1 MGNETPGNYLTIN
14 DTTFTG
20 NIAVEPGGGAYFS
33 IKFHRVIM
41 SNVTYRNCKSSIIGG
56 AIYLGAANNKIEI
69 LVERALFLNN
79 SSPVALGGAAHIV
92 MPWDTIE
99 DPGYMDKDRPT
110 AIGEEDNNF
119 PTWDYNRK
127 LFFKDTRFKYNTAL
141 IGGALYLN
149 QGKTTLLNCC
159 FQDNFASAVGGTIY
173 AEARSTIVSIQD
185 CYFLQSKSE
194 LIRDL
199 KTFSK
204 SSFIHTESEGPLDIK
219 NSTLNAKRNAV
230 GNSLVKI
237 AKGGLVD
244 FGDDNSTQLY
254 CPKKRQTQLVSFS
267 NTITTGTKDAS
278 CTIMVTGLEYS
289 CLP

>member
-1 MGNETPGNYLTIN
+1 LGNETPGNYVTIN

-20 NIAVEPGGGAYFS
+20 NIAVEPGGGACFS

-41 SNVTYRNCKSSIIGG
+41 SNVTYRNCKSSITRE
-56 AIYLGAANNKIEI
+56 AFYLSAANNKIEI
-69 LVERALFLNN
+69 LVESALFLNN
-79 SSPVALGGAAHIV
+79 SSPAAPGGVGHIV
-92 MPWDTIE
+92 MSWDTLE
-99 DPGYMDKDRPT
+99 DPGCMGKDHPT

-119 PTWDYNRK
+119 PKWDYNSK
-127 LFFKDTRFKYNTAL
+127 LFFKDARFKYNTAL

-149 QGKTTLLNCC
+149 QGKTTFLNCSL
-159 FQDNFASAVGGTIY
+159 QGNFASAVGGTIY

-199 KTFSK
+199 KTSLK

-219 NSTLNAKRNAV
+219 NSTLNAKRDAV

-237 AKGGLVD
+237 AKGGPVD

-254 CPKKRQTQLVSFS
+254 CPKKSQTQLVSFS